1 MPPAAPR
8 PLAAGLAGQSRTRL
22 APGARVELSNEELVL
37 TESSE
42 LVRYRSW
49 HVPHNRVTAMTAF
62 SQQPSERDDN
72 SSDERNELMSEID
85 DIERG
90 LAATPGDYGLLLRA
104 AQWGERV
111 GRYDEACRSY
121 LHAAAAAPG
130 RGEPIAALSDML
142 RGQAMHSDAVGML
155 QTAIER
161 MPERAELWCAIAR
174 VMADIGATDKADI
187 FLNEALRLEP
197 TNVTARLQR
206 GALHRR
212 SERHGGQPAR

>member
-1 MPPAAPR
+1 MTPAAPR
-8 PLAAGLAGQSRTRL
+8 PRGAGLAGQAGQGLPL
-22 APGARVELSNEELVL
+22 A
-37 TESSE
+37 
-42 LVRYRSW
+42 LVRPWQRRIS
-49 HVPHNRVTAMTAF
+49 VNRIFRIGAVQIMTRTHNRVTAMTAF

-72 SSDERNELMSEID
+72 ASDERNELMSEID

-90 LAATPGDYGLLLRA
+90 LAATPGDYALLLRA

-111 GRYDEACRSY
+111 GRYDEACRFY

-174 VMADIGATDKADI
+174 VMADVGATDKAEI

-212 SERHGGQPAR
+212 SERNAGRPA